1 MPGCLLDWQNYLV
14 TKGIKV
20 NIKSRKNSLVRLA
33 NIIPVIFLVVLISAF
48 SVSCNWTIG
57 LVRGSGEVRTEERDV
72 SDFHKVHLSGVGDLI
87 ITQGEEESLLIETDD
102 NIIPLIETEVS
113 AEKLTIGF
121 RRGYN
126 FVPTSDIKFYLTVKE
141 LDEILLS
148 GAGSIVCHGFDAE
161 ELEIEISGAG
171 DIDFRLNA
179 DVVRVNSS
187 GAGDINMSGR
197 VDRQEIDLSGAG
209 KYDAEDLES
218 RECDI
223 TVSGAGSATVNV
235 SQKLDVDISGVG
247 GVEYQGSPRVQ
258 QNITGLGRI
267 RSVD

>member
-1 MPGCLLDWQNYLV
+1 M
-14 TKGIKV
+14 KGMKV
-20 NIKSRKNSLVRLA
+20 NIKGKKNSLVRLM
-33 NIIPVIFLVVLISAF
+33 NILTVIFLVGLISAAG
-48 SVSCNWTIG
+48 VSCNWTIG
-57 LVRGSGEVRTEERDV
+57 LVRGSGDIRTEERDV

-87 ITQGEEESLLIETDD
+87 ITQGEKESLLIETDD

-113 AEKLTIGF
+113 AERLSIGF

-148 GAGSIVCHGFDAE
+148 GAGSIKCEDFDTE

-171 DIDFRLNA
+171 DIDFRLDA
-179 DVVRVNSS
+179 DLVRVNSS
-187 GAGDINMSGR
+187 GAGGIEMSGK

-209 KYDAEDLES
+209 KYDAEELES
-218 RECDI
+218 RECEI

-235 SQKLDVDISGVG
+235 SQELDVDISGVG
-247 GVEYQGSPRVQ
+247 GVEYKGSPTVQ
-258 QNITGLGRI
+258 QNIKGLGAI
-267 RSVD
+267 RSID